1 MVKKQNQQAKK
12 KDEKLKKIAKP
23 SPKGKKRD
31 KEPYRCSL
39 HHLCELAVKI
49 KELIKNKQLHLK
61 ALKSCP
67 FWRFFEPFYDG
78 VMSKDELIK
87 KTKTVIMF
95 LSTIENRLDGKLP
108 YCFKLARSRKMI
120 LRTIPEHFAVTFG
133 FQMVNY
139 VEADDIDEDLV
150 KKVNV
155 FVANYFAGNKKT
167 KKTDIEKRMLEAAND
182 ETRADDFVKFFV
194 MFLLVSVFVPKKC
207 GQTLAAKYLYMVFD
221 MNKVCWP
228 EVFHDYVLDSI
239 MTNRTDVENVVGC
252 VIYPLYWLAE
262 MTKIAQRKHGL
273 DKYPRFAR
281 WNLSNICQQV
291 LSNFENLEEKQNF
304 GLRQYSKSSRVL
316 LDYCYELLPLL
327 VTIKNAMLVLDSSN
341 FLAETNF
348 SCVLQENIGHR
359 KGSFLL
365 QYDESEMRLADPVDE
380 VEIVVPDEENE
391 VPVKV
396 QDEENVGAS
405 SEANSFKAK
414 YQFARSL
421 IEKLRTNATYVLSE
435 EESLLAKYDAEDRE
449 QQLVITRDVNMINQ
463 QESEQEQVISS
474 SSKTVTDDEQE
485 GDGTE
490 LTPNNIEDIKVAE
503 RVESE
508 MEKATSSMPV
518 TNDEQEG
525 EGTELTPN
533 TVEDIKVAERVE
545 SEMEKATSSM
555 PVTNDEQEGEGTELT
570 PNTIEDIK
578 VAERVES
585 EMSKASSS
593 MPVTNDEQEGE
604 GTELTPNTVEDIKVA
619 ERVESEMKQIIEQEE
634 NETQFVIDEDVIRK
648 MEYEYNKKGLS
659 QCDSQEKGHGELSAA
674 QRMSNM
680 VTRMREDRR
689 NLVPPIRMQDYNTS
703 VKKKK
708 GYSSSTA
715 WEHLNLQLHISGKM
729 MDNLMR
735 EGDVAGDIIE
745 FYILKLQNNIKKNKL
760 KQDGSPKYQRA
771 VFISTFAY
779 TCHSLGKKCGAV
791 IEGFIDKMDYSVR
804 FLFVPLLTSLGDVN
818 HWTLLTFDFE
828 TGEFYHYNSLA
839 STGEECRKSAES
851 MKQRIVSAFAQHDA
865 KLPCDQQASQPTT
878 YSLHNPTCCEQIGN
892 DCGLHVCYY
901 MKSLLKGNMSTDDI
915 REKVHNMR
923 PKLAL
928 KILLDNI
935 E

>member
-49 KELIKNKQLHLK
+49 KVLIKNKQLHLK

-78 VMSKDELIK
+78 VMNKDELIK
-87 KTKTVIMF
+87 KTKAVIMF

-155 FVANYFAGNKKT
+155 FVDNYFAGNKKT

-194 MFLLVSVFVPKKC
+194 MFLLVSVFVPNKC

-239 MTNRTDVENVVGC
+239 MTNRTYVENVVGC

-291 LSNFENLEEKQNF
+291 LSNFENLEEKTE
-304 GLRQYSKSSRVL
+304 LWSK
-316 LDYCYELLPLL
+316 
-327 VTIKNAMLVLDSSN
+327 
-341 FLAETNF
+341 
-348 SCVLQENIGHR
+348 ENIGHR

-391 VPVKV
+391 VPIKV

-414 YQFARSL
+414 YQFARAL
-421 IEKLRTNATYVLSE
+421 IEKLRTNTTYVLSKE

-449 QQLVITRDVNMINQ
+449 QQLVITRDVNMINE

-508 MEKATSSMPV
+508 MEKATSSMLV

-570 PNTIEDIK
+570 PNTVEDIK

-593 MPVTNDEQEGE
+593 MPVTNDEQE
-604 GTELTPNTVEDIKVA
+604 
-619 ERVESEMKQIIEQEE
+619 
-634 NETQFVIDEDVIRK
+634 
-648 MEYEYNKKGLS
+648 
-659 QCDSQEKGHGELSAA
+659 
-674 QRMSNM
+674 
-680 VTRMREDRR
+680 
-689 NLVPPIRMQDYNTS
+689 
-703 VKKKK
+703 
-708 GYSSSTA
+708 
-715 WEHLNLQLHISGKM
+715 
-729 MDNLMR
+729 
-735 EGDVAGDIIE
+735 
-745 FYILKLQNNIKKNKL
+745 
-760 KQDGSPKYQRA
+760 
-771 VFISTFAY
+771 
-779 TCHSLGKKCGAV
+779 
-791 IEGFIDKMDYSVR
+791 
-804 FLFVPLLTSLGDVN
+804 
-818 HWTLLTFDFE
+818 
-828 TGEFYHYNSLA
+828 
-839 STGEECRKSAES
+839 
-851 MKQRIVSAFAQHDA
+851 
-865 KLPCDQQASQPTT
+865 
-878 YSLHNPTCCEQIGN
+878 
-892 DCGLHVCYY
+892 
-901 MKSLLKGNMSTDDI
+901 
-915 REKVHNMR
+915 
-923 PKLAL
+923 
-928 KILLDNI
+928 
-935 E
+935 

>member
-49 KELIKNKQLHLK
+49 KALIKNKQLHLK
-61 ALKSCP
+61 ALKSSP
-67 FWRFFEPFYDG
+67 FWRFFEPFDDG
-78 VMSKDELIK
+78 VMNKDELIK
-87 KTKTVIMF
+87 KTKAVIMF

-150 KKVNV
+150 KKYLSLTNV
-155 FVANYFAGNKKT
+155 GK
-167 KKTDIEKRMLEAAND
+167 L
-182 ETRADDFVKFFV
+182 
-194 MFLLVSVFVPKKC
+194 S
-207 GQTLAAKYLYMVFD
+207 QQMVFD

-291 LSNFENLEEKQNF
+291 LSNFENLEEKTE
-304 GLRQYSKSSRVL
+304 LWSK
-316 LDYCYELLPLL
+316 
-327 VTIKNAMLVLDSSN
+327 
-341 FLAETNF
+341 
-348 SCVLQENIGHR
+348 ENIGHR

-380 VEIVVPDEENE
+380 VEIVVPDEERK
-391 VPVKV
+391 VPIKV

-414 YQFARSL
+414 YQFARAL
-421 IEKLRTNATYVLSE
+421 IEKLRTNTTYVLSKE

-449 QQLVITRDVNMINQ
+449 QQLVITRDVNMINE

-474 SSKTVTDDEQE
+474 
-485 GDGTE
+485 
-490 LTPNNIEDIKVAE
+490 
-503 RVESE
+503 
-508 MEKATSSMPV
+508 
-518 TNDEQEG
+518 
-525 EGTELTPN
+525 
-533 TVEDIKVAERVE
+533 
-545 SEMEKATSSM
+545 SSM

-585 EMSKASSS
+585 EKSKASLS

-619 ERVESEMKQIIEQEE
+619 EQVESEMSKDSSSKKIIEQEK

-659 QCDSQEKGHGELSAA
+659 QCDSQEKGQRELSAA

-703 VKKKK
+703 VKKRRKVTARKCKENKK
-708 GYSSSTA
+708 VQEVQG
-715 WEHLNLQLHISGKM
+715 
-729 MDNLMR
+729 
-735 EGDVAGDIIE
+735 V
-745 FYILKLQNNIKKNKL
+745 KL
-760 KQDGSPKYQRA
+760 KPVD
-771 VFISTFAY
+771 
-779 TCHSLGKKCGAV
+779 
-791 IEGFIDKMDYSVR
+791 
-804 FLFVPLLTSLGDVN
+804 N
-818 HWTLLTFDFE
+818 
-828 TGEFYHYNSLA
+828 
-839 STGEECRKSAES
+839 
-851 MKQRIVSAFAQHDA
+851 
-865 KLPCDQQASQPTT
+865 
-878 YSLHNPTCCEQIGN
+878 
-892 DCGLHVCYY
+892 
-901 MKSLLKGNMSTDDI
+901 
-915 REKVHNMR
+915 
-923 PKLAL
+923 L
-928 KILLDNI
+928 KILKVLNKN
-935 E
+935 EKPLVTTFFRKNNER

>member
-1 MVKKQNQQAKK
+1 MAKKQNQQAKK

-49 KELIKNKQLHLK
+49 KALIKNKQLHLK

-78 VMSKDELIK
+78 VMNKDELIK
-87 KTKTVIMF
+87 KTKAVIMF

-194 MFLLVSVFVPKKC
+194 MFLLVSVFVPNKC

-281 WNLSNICQQV
+281 WNQQHLSTSI
-291 LSNFENLEEKQNF
+291 
-304 GLRQYSKSSRVL
+304 
-316 LDYCYELLPLL
+316 
-327 VTIKNAMLVLDSSN
+327 
-341 FLAETNF
+341 
-348 SCVLQENIGHR
+348 ENIGHR

-414 YQFARSL
+414 YQFAQAL
-421 IEKLRTNATYVLSE
+421 IEKLRTNATYVLSKE
-435 EESLLAKYDAEDRE
+435 EESLLAKYDAEDRG
-449 QQLVITRDVNMINQ
+449 QQLVITRDVNKINEQ
-463 QESEQEQVISS
+463 ESEQESEQEQVISS

-485 GDGTE
+485 EDGTE

-545 SEMEKATSSM
+545 SEM
-555 PVTNDEQEGEGTELT
+555 
-570 PNTIEDIK
+570 
-578 VAERVES
+578 
-585 EMSKASSS
+585 SKASSS

-619 ERVESEMKQIIEQEE
+619 ERVESEMSKASSSIPVTNDEQEGEGTELTPNTVEDIKVEERVKSEMSKASSSKQIIEQEE

-648 MEYEYNKKGLS
+648 MEYEYNKKGCSSSKPNVGSVYYYPAVKMANDLLELENEQPGFDLGLS
-659 QCDSQEKGHGELSAA
+659 QCDSQEKGQGELSVA

-703 VKKKK
+703 VKKIRKVTARKCKENKK
-708 GYSSSTA
+708 
-715 WEHLNLQLHISGKM
+715 
-729 MDNLMR
+729 
-735 EGDVAGDIIE
+735 
-745 FYILKLQNNIKKNKL
+745 
-760 KQDGSPKYQRA
+760 
-771 VFISTFAY
+771 

-818 HWTLLTFDFE
+818 HWTLLSFDFE

-892 DCGLHVCYY
+892 DCSLHVCYY

>member
-87 KTKTVIMF
+87 KTKAVIMF
-95 LSTIENRLDGKLP
+95 LSTIENRLDGKLQ

-167 KKTDIEKRMLEAAND
+167 KKNDIEKRMLEAAND

-194 MFLLVSVFVPKKC
+194 MFLLVSVFVPNKC
-207 GQTLAAKYLYMVFD
+207 GQTLAAK
-221 MNKVCWP
+221 
-228 EVFHDYVLDSI
+228 
-239 MTNRTDVENVVGC
+239 TDVENVVGC

-273 DKYPRFAR
+273 EKYPRFAR

-291 LSNFENLEEKQNF
+291 LSNFENLEEKTE
-304 GLRQYSKSSRVL
+304 LWSK
-316 LDYCYELLPLL
+316 
-327 VTIKNAMLVLDSSN
+327 
-341 FLAETNF
+341 
-348 SCVLQENIGHR
+348 ENIGHR

-421 IEKLRTNATYVLSE
+421 IEKLRTNATYVLSEE

-533 TVEDIKVAERVE
+533 T
-545 SEMEKATSSM
+545 
-555 PVTNDEQEGEGTELT
+555 
-570 PNTIEDIK
+570 IEDIK

-585 EMSKASSS
+585 EMSKTSSS

-619 ERVESEMKQIIEQEE
+619 ER
-634 NETQFVIDEDVIRK
+634 
-648 MEYEYNKKGLS
+648 
-659 QCDSQEKGHGELSAA
+659 
-674 QRMSNM
+674 
-680 VTRMREDRR
+680 
-689 NLVPPIRMQDYNTS
+689 
-703 VKKKK
+703 
-708 GYSSSTA
+708 
-715 WEHLNLQLHISGKM
+715 
-729 MDNLMR
+729 
-735 EGDVAGDIIE
+735 
-745 FYILKLQNNIKKNKL
+745 
-760 KQDGSPKYQRA
+760 
-771 VFISTFAY
+771 
-779 TCHSLGKKCGAV
+779 
-791 IEGFIDKMDYSVR
+791 
-804 FLFVPLLTSLGDVN
+804 
-818 HWTLLTFDFE
+818 
-828 TGEFYHYNSLA
+828 
-839 STGEECRKSAES
+839 
-851 MKQRIVSAFAQHDA
+851 
-865 KLPCDQQASQPTT
+865 
-878 YSLHNPTCCEQIGN
+878 
-892 DCGLHVCYY
+892 
-901 MKSLLKGNMSTDDI
+901 
-915 REKVHNMR
+915 
-923 PKLAL
+923 
-928 KILLDNI
+928 
-935 E
+935 